1 MGKSKAGTN
10 KNAAAFRSAFSTAEW
25 GSVPEHIRSKV
36 DAALSKAKAAAP
48 NVEGAEKILTALE
61 KKYFDLVWLARK
73 RPEDTIAADAVA
85 RVRLEYPDEV
95 SRLGGEHG
103 DWEHGFNSGCL
114 AAFRLALGLLGKKD
128 DADMAVEEFPFLD
141 T

>member
-1 MGKSKAGTN
+1 MAKKTAKQSK
-10 KNAAAFRSAFSTAEW
+10 
-25 GSVPEHIRSKV
+25 P
-36 DAALSKAKAAAP
+36 KASAP

-73 RPEDTIAADAVA
+73 RPEDTMAADAVA

-114 AAFRLALGLLGKKD
+114 AAFRLAIGLLGKKD
-128 DADMAVEEFPFLD
+128 EADMAVEDFPFLD